1 MALAWKAGWVNSPRG
16 FESRILRHVQ
26 DVTGSDATM
35 QERATPALRW
45 SRAFVL
51 AGVAYGLGLVAHLS
65 AGGLVPGPVGLTL
78 LLAVTVAA
86 CASLLGRAAGTLR
99 ITTLVVGGQA
109 FIHTALTAVSGHAGD
124 PRRLRREARGRGFD
138 PAATDPAGVDP
149 SAVDR
154 RGSLYDVYARAA
166 HAPDGAADGP
176 GVPAWAL
183 HLADDLTGPH
193 ALMAG
198 LHLVAA
204 ALVGLWLA
212 SGERALWALV
222 RLSRHVLARTL
233 RRLVAALGAVAPA
246 GPVRHVRLDRTPA
259 PRLQTL
265 LLPTTLSRRGPPA
278 LLAA

>member
-109 FIHTALTAVSGHAGD
+109 FIHTALTAVSGHAG
-124 PRRLRREARGRGFD
+124 E
-138 PAATDPAGVDP
+138 
-149 SAVDR
+149 
-154 RGSLYDVYARAA
+154 
-166 HAPDGAADGP
+166 
-176 GVPAWAL
+176 
-183 HLADDLTGPH
+183 
-193 ALMAG
+193 
-198 LHLVAA
+198 
-204 ALVGLWLA
+204 
-212 SGERALWALV
+212 
-222 RLSRHVLARTL
+222 
-233 RRLVAALGAVAPA
+233 
-246 GPVRHVRLDRTPA
+246 
-259 PRLQTL
+259 
-265 LLPTTLSRRGPPA
+265 
-278 LLAA
+278 